1 MKRILTAYRLG
12 RVEYEDGLRLQA
24 AFAAARKAGTVGDV
38 LLLLEHAPV
47 LTLGRGADRGDIL
60 RPAAELEARGVEV
73 HETDRGGEV
82 TYHGPAQIV
91 GYPILDLAPERK
103 DVRRYV
109 RSVEEG
115 MIRALAEQGIE
126 ANLGAQC
133 VSAQPSFAACRPAD
147 GSPTAQRLFRQGL
160 ALPFCEQ
167 YGAAEVARVT
177 GALGSV
183 LEASHA

>member
-24 AFAAARKAGTVGDV
+24 AFAAARKAETVGDV

-91 GYPILDLAPERK
+91 GYPILDLAPDRK

-115 MIRALAEQGIE
+115 MIRALAMFGVTAGRIPKWPGVGWKPGGGD
-126 ANLGAQC
+126 ARKIGA
-133 VSAQPSFAACRPAD
+133 VGSTSRG
-147 GSPTAQRLFRQGL
+147 GSPPTASR
-160 ALPFCEQ
+160 
-167 YGAAEVARVT
+167 
-177 GALGSV
+177 
-183 LEASHA
+183 